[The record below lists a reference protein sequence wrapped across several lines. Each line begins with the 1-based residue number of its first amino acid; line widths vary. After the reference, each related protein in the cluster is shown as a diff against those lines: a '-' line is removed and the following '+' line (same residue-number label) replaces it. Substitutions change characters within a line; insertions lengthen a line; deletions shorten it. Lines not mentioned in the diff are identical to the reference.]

1 MIRLAKHTDLP
12 KILEIYE
19 HAREFMRAQG
29 NPTQWGATHPEDDI
43 LEADIASN
51 VLYIIEQDDQI
62 QGVFAFIIGEDSTYD
77 VIDHGKWKINDTYG
91 TIHRVAAAEGAHG
104 IVEQVVEYC
113 KSIHSYIR
121 IDTHEKNLVMQH
133 LIQKTGFEK
142 SGIIYAYDGS
152 PRLAYELL
160 P

>member
-1 MIRLAKHTDLP
+1 MIRLANHKDLS

-19 HAREFMRAQG
+19 SARQFMRANG
-29 NPTQWGATHPEDDI
+29 NPTQWGTTHPEEHILKEDI
-43 LEADIASN
+43 DSK
-51 VLYIIEQDDQI
+51 VLYVIEEDDQI
-62 QGVFAFIIGEDSTYD
+62 QGVFAFIMGEDSTYD
-77 VIDHGKWKINDTYG
+77 VIDFGQWKSNDTYG
-91 TIHRVAAAEGAHG
+91 TIHRVAAAEGATG
-104 IVEQVVEYC
+104 IVEKVVMYC
-113 KSIHSYIR
+113 KSLHPYIR

-142 SGIIYAYDGS
+142 SGVIYAYDGS

>member
-1 MIRLAKHTDLP
+1 MIRLAKYQDLP
-12 KILEIYE
+12 TILEIYE
-19 HAREFMRAQG
+19 YARQFMRAQG
-29 NPTQWGATHPEDDI
+29 NPSQWGATHPEEDI
-43 LEADIASN
+43 LAADIDNN
-51 VLYIIEQDDQI
+51 VLYLIEQGDQI

-77 VIDHGKWKINDTYG
+77 IIDHGQWKSNDTYG
-91 TIHRVAAAEGAHG
+91 TIHRVAAAEGTTG
-104 IVEQVVEYC
+104 IVKKAVEYC
-113 KSIHSYIR
+113 KTLHPYIR

-152 PRLAYELL
+152 PRIAYELL

>member
-1 MIRLAKHTDLP
+1 MIRLAKYQDLP

-19 HAREFMRAQG
+19 YARQFMRAQG
-29 NPTQWGATHPEDDI
+29 NPSQWGSTHPEEDI
-43 LEADIASN
+43 LAADIDNN
-51 VLYIIEQDDQI
+51 VLYVIEENNQI
-62 QGVFAFIIGEDSTYD
+62 HGVFAFIIGEDSTYD
-77 VIDHGKWKINDTYG
+77 IIDQGEWRCSDTYG
-91 TIHRVAAAEGAHG
+91 TIHRVAAANGTHG
-104 IVEQVVEYC
+104 IVEQVVDYC
-113 KSIHSYIR
+113 KSLHPYIR

>member
-1 MIRLAKHTDLP
+1 MIRLAKYQDLP

-19 HAREFMRAQG
+19 YARQFMRAQG
-29 NPTQWGATHPEDDI
+29 NPSQWGSTHPEEDI
-43 LEADIASN
+43 LAADIDNN
-51 VLYIIEQDDQI
+51 VLYVIEENNQI
-62 QGVFAFIIGEDSTYD
+62 HGVFAFIIGEDSTYD
-77 VIDHGKWKINDTYG
+77 IIDQGEWRCSDTYG
-91 TIHRVAAAEGAHG
+91 TIHRVVAAKGSHG
-104 IVEQVVEYC
+104 IVEKTVAYC
-113 KSIHSYIR
+113 KVLQPYIR

-133 LIQKTGFEK
+133 LIEKTGFEK

>member
-1 MIRLAKHTDLP
+1 MIRLAKYQDLP

-19 HAREFMRAQG
+19 YARQFMRVQG
-29 NPTQWGATHPEDDI
+29 NPSQWGSTHPEEDI
-43 LEADIASN
+43 LAADIDNN
-51 VLYIIEQDDQI
+51 VLYVIEEGDQI

-77 VIDHGKWKINDTYG
+77 VIDHGQWKSNDTYG
-91 TIHRVAAAEGAHG
+91 TIHRVAATEGTTG
-104 IVEQVVEYC
+104 IVKKAVEYC
-113 KSIHSYIR
+113 KTLHPYIR

-152 PRLAYELL
+152 PRIAYELL

>member
-1 MIRLAKHTDLP
+1 MIRIATLNDLP
-12 KILEIYE
+12 TLLEIYE
-19 HAREFMRAQG
+19 HAREFMRLQG
-29 NPTQWGATHPEDDI
+29 NPTQWGVSHPEVDI
-43 LEADIASN
+43 LENDIN
-51 VLYIIEQDDQI
+51 NKTLYVIEEDDQI
-62 QGVFAFIIGEDSTYD
+62 HGVFAFIIGEDSTYD
-77 VIDHGKWKINDTYG
+77 IIDQGEWRCSDTYG

>member
-29 NPTQWGATHPEDDI
+29 NPTQWGATHPEEDI
-43 LEADIASN
+43 LTADIDNNA
-51 VLYIIEQDDQI
+51 LYVIEENNQI

-77 VIDHGKWKINDTYG
+77 IIDQGEWRCSDTYG

>member
-29 NPTQWGATHPEDDI
+29 NPTQWGATHPEEDI
-43 LEADIASN
+43 LAADIDNN
-51 VLYIIEQDDQI
+51 VLYVIEENNQI

-77 VIDHGKWKINDTYG
+77 IIDQGEWRCSDTYG

-152 PRLAYELL
+152 PRIAYELL

>member
-1 MIRLAKHTDLP
+1 MIRLAKYQDLP
-12 KILEIYE
+12 TILEIYE
-19 HAREFMRAQG
+19 YARQFMRAQG
-29 NPTQWGATHPEDDI
+29 NPSQWGATHPEEDI
-43 LEADIASN
+43 LAADIDNN
-51 VLYIIEQDDQI
+51 VLYLIEEGDQI

-77 VIDHGKWKINDTYG
+77 VIDHGQWKSNDTYG
-91 TIHRVAAAEGAHG
+91 TIHRVAAAEGTTG
-104 IVEQVVEYC
+104 IVKKAVEYC
-113 KSIHSYIR
+113 KTLHPYIR

-152 PRLAYELL
+152 PRIAYELL

>member
-1 MIRLAKHTDLP
+1 MIRLAKYQDLP
-12 KILEIYE
+12 TILEIYE
-19 HAREFMRAQG
+19 HARQFMRAQG
-29 NPTQWGATHPEDDI
+29 NPSQWGATHPEEDI
-43 LEADIASN
+43 LAADIDNN
-51 VLYIIEQDDQI
+51 VLYVIEEDGQL

-77 VIDHGKWKINDTYG
+77 VIDHGQWKSNDTYG
-91 TIHRVAAAEGAHG
+91 TIHRVAAAEGTTG
-104 IVEQVVEYC
+104 IVKKAVEYC
-113 KSIHSYIR
+113 KTLHPYIR

-152 PRLAYELL
+152 PRIAYELL

>member
-1 MIRLAKHTDLP
+1 MIRLAKYQDLP
-12 KILEIYE
+12 TILEIYE
-19 HAREFMRAQG
+19 YARQFMRAQG
-29 NPTQWGATHPEDDI
+29 NPSQWGATHPEEDI
-43 LEADIASN
+43 LAADIDNN
-51 VLYIIEQDDQI
+51 VLYVIEEDGQL

-77 VIDHGKWKINDTYG
+77 VIDHGQWKSNDTYG
-91 TIHRVAAAEGAHG
+91 TIHRVAAAEGTTG
-104 IVEQVVEYC
+104 IVKKAVEYC
-113 KSIHSYIR
+113 KTLHPYIR

-152 PRLAYELL
+152 PRIAYELL

>member
-1 MIRLAKHTDLP
+1 MIRLAKYQDLP

-19 HAREFMRAQG
+19 CARQFMRSQG
-29 NPTQWGATHPEDDI
+29 NPSQWGVTHPEEDI
-43 LEADIASN
+43 LEADIDNN
-51 VLYIIEQDDQI
+51 VLYVIEENGQI
-62 QGVFAFIIGEDSTYD
+62 QGVFAFILGEDSTYD
-77 VIDHGKWKINDTYG
+77 VIDHGQWRSNDTYG
-91 TIHRVAAAEGAHG
+91 TIHRVAAAKGATG
-104 IVEQVVEYC
+104 TVSKVVEFC
-113 KSIHSYIR
+113 KTLHPYIR

-152 PRLAYELL
+152 PRIAYELL

>member
-1 MIRLAKHTDLP
+1 MIRIATLNDLP
-12 KILEIYE
+12 IILEIYE
-19 HAREFMRAQG
+19 HARQFMRAQG
-29 NPTQWGATHPEDDI
+29 NPSQWGSTHPEEDI
-43 LEADIASN
+43 LAADIDNN
-51 VLYIIEQDDQI
+51 VLYVIEEDGQL

-77 VIDHGKWKINDTYG
+77 VIDHGQWKSNDTYG
-91 TIHRVAAAEGAHG
+91 TIHRVAAAEGATG
-104 IVEQVVEYC
+104 IVEKVVAYC
-113 KSIHSYIR
+113 KSLHSYIR

-152 PRLAYELL
+152 PRIAYELF